1 MILMV
6 LSVVGSAGFALS
18 GALVGLERDYDIFG
32 VLVLG
37 LVTAFG
43 GGIVRNLIVGIP
55 VAEIWHQGPPFVAAL
70 VAMMVAILLPIT
82 WNRYGKTPML
92 LFDAIGLATFAVEG
106 ALYAV
111 RVQAPLGAIVAA
123 ATITGIGGGIIRDVL
138 AQRKPL
144 VLREEIYAAW
154 ALLAGL
160 VVGLGLVNPHRAWQ
174 VYTLILLVFSLRFLS
189 VKLAWH
195 LPRGPKPPRA
205 ASEQESSLEGSP

>member
-1 MILMV
+1 MV

-18 GALVGLERDYDIFG
+18 GALVGLEQEYDLFG

-43 GGIVRNLIVGIP
+43 GGIIRNLIVGIP
-55 VAEIWHQGPPFVAAL
+55 VSAIWHQGAPFVAAMIAMGLAL
-70 VAMMVAILLPIT
+70 VLPIT
-82 WNRYGKTPML
+82 WSQYGKTPML
-92 LFDAIGLATFAVEG
+92 LFDAVGLATFAVEG

-111 RVQAPLGAIVAA
+111 RVHAPLGAVVAA

-138 AQRKPL
+138 AQKKPL

-160 VVGLGLVNPHRAWQ
+160 VVGLGWINPHRGWE
-174 VYTLILLVFSLRFLS
+174 VYGLILLVFCVRFLS
-189 VKLAWH
+189 VKFRWR
-195 LPRGPKPPRA
+195 LPRGPKPP
-205 ASEQESSLEGSP
+205 SLGHDVESSAG

>member
-18 GALVGLERDYDIFG
+18 GALVGLEQEYDVFG

-43 GGIVRNLIVGIP
+43 GGIIRNLIVGIP

-70 VAMMVAILLPIT
+70 VAMTLAIGLPIT

-92 LFDAIGLATFAVEG
+92 LFDAIGLATFAVQG

-111 RVQAPLGAIVAA
+111 RVHASLGAIVAA
-123 ATITGIGGGIIRDVL
+123 GTITGIGGGIIRDVL

-160 VVGLGLVNPHRAWQ
+160 VIGLGLVNPHRALQ
-174 VYTLILLVFSLRFLS
+174 VYTLILLVFLLRFFS

-195 LPRGPKPPRA
+195 LPRGPKPP
-205 ASEQESSLEGSP
+205 SQESSLG